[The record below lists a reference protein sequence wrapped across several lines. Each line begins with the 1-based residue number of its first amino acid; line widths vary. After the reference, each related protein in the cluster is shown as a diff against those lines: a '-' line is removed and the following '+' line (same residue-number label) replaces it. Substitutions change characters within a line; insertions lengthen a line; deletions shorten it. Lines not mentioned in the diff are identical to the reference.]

1 MRNRIAKITPFYRE
15 LDTFLRISPAKI
27 VLYLSL
33 IFAIELHTIWIAPGS
48 GTFYYGVLFI
58 ILLHHYLLDAEDPN
72 RDQLLLLSA
81 IPLMR
86 ILSMAMPVG
95 LISPLYRYPM
105 VGIPVFTAII
115 LMVKQTQISW
125 KDLGVRL
132 PEIKRSENFWESLL
146 IALSGIPLG
155 IIGYYFGNPIS
166 LVSTGTPAEVITA
179 AIIVLIFIGVLEE
192 IVFRGLLLHTL
203 IRSFGRMGIVL
214 SSAIYL
220 LLFASSGSIGLVVLM
235 GFVSLL
241 YSWHALESRSI
252 LAVTVSHSLMLGGM
266 LIFYPLIF

>member
-1 MRNRIAKITPFYRE
+1 MRKRIAKIIPFYSE
-15 LDTFLRISPAKI
+15 LDTFLRLTPAKI
-27 VLYLSL
+27 FLYLSL
-33 IFAIELHTIWIAPGS
+33 IFAIELHTIWIEPVS

-58 ILLHHYLLDAEDPN
+58 ILLHHYLLDAEDTN
-72 RDQLLLLSA
+72 RNQLLLLSA
-81 IPLMR
+81 IPLLR

-95 LISPLYRYPM
+95 LVSPLYRYPM

-115 LMVKQTQISW
+115 LIVKQTQISW

-132 PEIKRSENFWESLL
+132 PEIRKSEDVWENVL
-146 IALSGIPLG
+146 ITVSGIPLG
-155 IIGYYFGNPIS
+155 IIGFYFGNPIP
-166 LVSTGTPAEVITA
+166 LVSTGTPEEVITA
-179 AIIVLIFIGVLEE
+179 AIMVLFFIGALEE

-220 LLFASSGSIGLVVLM
+220 LLFASSGSIGMVVLM

-252 LAVTVSHSLMLGGM
+252 MAVTISHSLMFAGM
-266 LIFYPLIF
+266 LIFYPLMF